1 MRIQVLVLAMLVGT
15 AVAQSPTP
23 ASDAKP
29 QQAATPAAPQ
39 AAPASSCDEKAAAN
53 QANQKDKVKGAK
65 GDLDPC
71 TADLADLRKAGY
83 TIKKQNG
90 ETLYCRKDK
99 ETGSRL
105 KTNTFC
111 LTAEQLRQMQANTRD
126 GMREMTRQAGAEG
139 N

>member
-15 AVAQSPTP
+15 AAAQSPTP

-29 QQAATPAAPQ
+29 QQAAATAAAQP
-39 AAPASSCDEKAAAN
+39 APATSCDEKVAAS
-53 QANQKDKVKGAK
+53 QKEKIKGAK

>member
-1 MRIQVLVLAMLVGT
+1 V
-15 AVAQSPTP
+15 
-23 ASDAKP
+23 D
-29 QQAATPAAPQ
+29 
-39 AAPASSCDEKAAAN
+39 
-53 QANQKDKVKGAK
+53 QKDKAKAVK

-71 TADLADLRKAGY
+71 TADLGDLQKAGY
-83 TIKKQNG
+83 KIKKQNG

-99 ETGSRL
+99 ETGSRV
-105 KTNTFC
+105 KSNTFC